1 MEKAQGLEELIK
13 FSNLRFDIASL
24 HIHDFCYQTMPMYRM
39 ITDDIEERMH
49 PRFDRQTSP
58 SQ

>member
-39 ITDDIEERMH
+39 ITDDIEERMGNYILDS
-49 PRFDRQTSP
+49 RNGLG
-58 SQ
+58 